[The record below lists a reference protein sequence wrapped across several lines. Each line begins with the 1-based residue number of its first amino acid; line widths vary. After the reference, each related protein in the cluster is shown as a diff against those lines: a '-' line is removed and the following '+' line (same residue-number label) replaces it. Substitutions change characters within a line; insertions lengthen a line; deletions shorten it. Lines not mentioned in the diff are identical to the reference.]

1 MVSAP
6 RVIALAGALT
16 LALLVFAA
24 SATAAAPT
32 ITQSSATIPVH
43 PLTGVCPFELMS
55 GATLN
60 YTERDYVDNAG
71 NPTAIAFHI
80 QEQDTF
86 EANGVTLVGDW
97 MDFNFQIGFDAEGN
111 PTTTFLN
118 GIVERVHLPDGGLF
132 ISAGRVD
139 LVAQGFPDFVLTPS
153 YGGIHNL
160 DGFCAA
166 FGV

>member
-1 MVSAP
+1 MVI
-6 RVIALAGALT
+6 RRTVIALAGALAVT
-16 LALLVFAA
+16 LLVFAA
-24 SATAAAPT
+24 SATAAPPK
-32 ITQSSATIPVH
+32 ITQGSASIPVH

-60 YTERDYVDNAG
+60 FTERDYVDNAG
-71 NPTAIAFHI
+71 NPTRTVFHI

-86 EANGVTLVGDW
+86 EANGVTLTSDW
-97 MDFNFQIGFDAEGN
+97 FDFNFEIGFDAQGN
-111 PTTTFLN
+111 QTTIFLN
-118 GIVERVHLPDGGLF
+118 GIVEWVHLPDGSLF

-139 LVAQGFPDFVLTPS
+139 LVAQGFPEFVLEPS

-160 DGFCAA
+160 DGFCAS